1 MRHRAE
7 EVVGRREG
15 RAGGERSAPRREE
28 RTAVRAKCRSVSL
41 ATVNSLVAKPTTC
54 DRCVKSGMARLRE
67 RAAAR
72 CERVCRGV
80 VKAHVAAC

>member
-1 MRHRAE
+1 M
-7 EVVGRREG
+7 
-15 RAGGERSAPRREE
+15 
-28 RTAVRAKCRSVSL
+28 RAKCRSVSL

-72 CERVCRGV
+72 CERVCRGG
-80 VKAHVAAC
+80 AARHGGRGEGARRRLLRSLRMLFAPM

>member
-1 MRHRAE
+1 M
-7 EVVGRREG
+7 
-15 RAGGERSAPRREE
+15 
-28 RTAVRAKCRSVSL
+28 RAKCRSVSL

-72 CERVCRGV
+72 CERVCRGGRHAMAGV